1 LDPAHPD
8 VICSSP
14 IPNLSSSVLL
24 AASGFLYGGLSL
36 IYCGGIVSSGTTNKC
51 YQLVSNTWIEMS
63 ASLNGNRAFAT
74 SADVTIGGKEYG
86 IIVGGNNGASSNYG
100 IGSVTA
106 FEGNY
111 WNDSIIL
118 SLPHVTSDHCMVKLD
133 ENTLFVL
140 GGILDNNNGPTK
152 TTFFCNLISNQWTPG
167 N

>member
-1 LDPAHPD
+1 
-8 VICSSP
+8 
-14 IPNLSSSVLL
+14 
-24 AASGFLYGGLSL
+24 
-36 IYCGGIVSSGTTNKC
+36 
-51 YQLVSNTWIEMS
+51 MS

-100 IGSVTA
+100 IGTVTA
-106 FEGNY
+106 FDGTS
-111 WNDSIIL
+111 WNDSIIS

-133 ENTLFVL
+133 ENTLFVM
-140 GGILDNNNGPTK
+140 GGILDNNYGPIK